1 MAKPKGIERAEVV
14 QRMKS
19 AIKRGQS
26 ATSFIAD
33 MRKAGLAY
41 RRTTMLADW
50 RTQGDYTKKEGLLRY
65 VRKDYVPSQ
74 ELVRAESW
82 DLKRDFM
89 FQVRLQIQRHPGE
102 PIESQFV
109 NIMSDKPLT
118 IRQIE
123 QAALELPAEHY
134 AVGEE
139 QIVGVTVET
148 GIRKV
153 SA

>member
-14 QRMKS
+14 QRIKS
-19 AIKRGQS
+19 AIKKGQS

-33 MRKAGLAY
+33 MRKAGLGY
-41 RRTTMLADW
+41 RRTDMLADW
-50 RTQGDYTKKEGLLRY
+50 RTQGDYEKKQGLLRY

-82 DLKRDFM
+82 RLKSDFM
-89 FQVRLQIQRHPGE
+89 FQVRLHIQRRPGE
-102 PIESQFV
+102 PLESQIV

-118 IRQIE
+118 IREIE
-123 QAALELPAEHY
+123 QAALELPVERY
-134 AVGEE
+134 TVGEE
-139 QIVGVTVET
+139 KIVGVTVET